1 VKSKRLLTLIGSV
14 CLILVLTALLIPA
27 CAKEAAPTA
36 PSAAE
41 EALRAEIADVAEEAA
56 ALEKELEDAI
66 AAVRKELA
74 EAEAAAP
81 APGVTEEAL
90 RAEIAK
96 VEEEA
101 AALKKE
107 LAETEAALEKK
118 LAEVEA
124 AAPVAEE
131 VYNWIV
137 QCCYV
142 WEDPQVKIFKEFI
155 DEVREKS
162 GGRINI
168 IRYAEAEI
176 VPVSEVLDAVGKG
189 VVDMGHGQAGYW
201 SGEYPVLTSLN
212 ALYSKEYI
220 AAELQEK
227 FFSSGLYDVNEE
239 AYNEANTHLINM
251 VDGGEYPA
259 LYGNAPI
266 STVEDLQGLKMRF
279 NPPYD
284 KIFERLGAKP
294 TWFPG
299 SEMYMALKLGT
310 LDVASWDCTA
320 FKSMKWEEVA
330 KYYYRPC
337 VIEHCFTTQ
346 YFINL
351 DVWNPLPDDLKDIIA
366 TAGVHQYY
374 DCWDLYGDEMAWVDA
389 NAERLGYEI
398 FYHDQSLVD
407 ALKATALEVMIEDFA
422 PLSDRCARAAEII
435 KTDFLEM
442 D

>member
-1 VKSKRLLTLIGSV
+1 MKRRLLFGLLASV
-14 CLILVLTALLIPA
+14 LALGLVFAG
-27 CAKEAAPTA
+27 CAK
-36 PSAAE
+36 
-41 EALRAEIADVAEEAA
+41 
-56 ALEKELEDAI
+56 
-66 AAVRKELA
+66 
-74 EAEAAAP
+74 P
-81 APGVTEEAL
+81 A
-90 RAEIAK
+90 
-96 VEEEA
+96 
-101 AALKKE
+101 
-107 LAETEAALEKK
+107 
-118 LAEVEA
+118 
-124 AAPVAEE
+124 AEE
-131 VYNWIV
+131 VYNWKV
-137 QCCYV
+137 QACYV
-142 WEDPQVKIFKEFI
+142 WEDPQVKIFKNFI
-155 DEVREKS
+155 DEVNEKS

-168 IRYAEAEI
+168 TRYAEAEI

-189 VVDMGHGQAGYW
+189 VVEMGHGQAGYW

-212 ALYSKEYI
+212 AIFSKEYV
-220 AAELQEK
+220 AAD
-227 FFSSGLYDVNEE
+227 LYRKIFEDPGDLYAVNEE

-284 KIFERLGAKP
+284 KIFERLGAEP

-330 KYYYRPC
+330 DYYYRPC

-346 YFINL
+346 YYINL
-351 DVWNPLPDDLKDIIA
+351 DVWNSLSPDLQEII
-366 TAGVHQYY
+366 TVAGKHQFF
-374 DCWDLYGDEMAWVDA
+374 DCWDLYGEEMAWVDA

-407 ALKATALEVMIEDFA
+407 AMKAAALEVMMEDFA
-422 PLSDRCARAAEII
+422 PLSDRAARAAEII
-435 KTDFLEM
+435 KTQFLEM
-442 D
+442 